1 MSHFT
6 KVGTKINDMDVLK
19 AALKTMGLQLESK
32 GMCRSYTGSTM
43 QENVVKL
50 PGRYDMYF
58 QKDKSGNYNV
68 VADFYGGNVSRA
80 IGNNASNLM
89 RVYAMEKLKIEVL
102 KKGFCMRPVEENKF
116 RIEDPTD
123 SSPGYL
129 EANFDDDGNVTFKA
143 NGYAGSSCMKFSSLE
158 EAFGTVKRELTAE
171 YYQEEYETEKLRE
184 MEW

>member
-6 KVGTKINDMDVLK
+6 KVGTKITDMDVLK
-19 AALKTMGLQLESK
+19 AALNNMGLKLESK
-32 GMCRSYTGSTM
+32 GMCRSYYGSSV

-50 PGRYDMYF
+50 PGSYDMYF

-80 IGNNASNLM
+80 IGNNASTLM
-89 RVYAMEKLKIEVL
+89 KAYAVEKLKIEAM
-102 KKGFCMRPVEENKF
+102 KKGYSVYRVEENKF

-129 EANFDDDGNVTFKA
+129 EASLGADGNVTFKA
-143 NGYAGSSCMKFSSLE
+143 NGYAGSSCMKFSSFE
-158 EAFGTVKRELTAE
+158 EAFGTVKRELTSE